1 MSKQNEKLLNN
12 MSNNWN
18 ENDWQGRS
26 RESVEANYKV
36 AGISMLLCVCAII
49 GLVIYNLVV
58 HGI

>member
-1 MSKQNEKLLNN
+1 MGKQNEKLLNN

-36 AGISMLLCVCAII
+36 ASISMLLCVCAII

>member
-1 MSKQNEKLLNN
+1 MGKQNEKLLSN
-12 MSNNWN
+12 MNNNWN

-26 RESVEANYKV
+26 RENVESNYKI